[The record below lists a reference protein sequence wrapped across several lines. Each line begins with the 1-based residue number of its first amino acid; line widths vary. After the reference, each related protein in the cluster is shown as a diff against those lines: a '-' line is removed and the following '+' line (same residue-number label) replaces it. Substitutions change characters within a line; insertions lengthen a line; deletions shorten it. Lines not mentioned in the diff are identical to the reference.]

1 MPRASAD
8 FSPNLFDSILATAP
22 KLDPRRVGFMDA
34 AMQGDAQDAAL
45 LAQQANNEAAA
56 EMQAREIASAN
67 RRFDRDLKQRRDEFK
82 ALGRSRIGDRAG
94 AIAGAV
100 DAASGLQSSG
110 GQILRNFESFLK
122 GQPSLTDVGINHLK
136 NANAMHSEIAPFLQP
151 TQALQAS
158 IMDPELW
165 RIPSMPR
172 LPSS

>member
-8 FSPNLFDSILATAP
+8 FSPDLFASILASAP
-22 KLDPRRVGFMDA
+22 KLDPRRSGFMDA
-34 AMQGDAQDAAL
+34 AMQRDAQDAAFL
-45 LAQQANNEAAA
+45 LQDANNEAAA
-56 EMQAREIASAN
+56 EMQRREFDARKW
-67 RRFDRDLKQRRDEFK
+67 RLTQDLKQRRDELRE
-82 ALGRSRIGDRAG
+82 LGRNRVGDRAG

-110 GQILRNFESFLK
+110 GQILRDFASFLK
-122 GQPSLTDVGINHLK
+122 GQPSLTDVGTNHLK

-158 IMDPELW
+158 LMDPELW